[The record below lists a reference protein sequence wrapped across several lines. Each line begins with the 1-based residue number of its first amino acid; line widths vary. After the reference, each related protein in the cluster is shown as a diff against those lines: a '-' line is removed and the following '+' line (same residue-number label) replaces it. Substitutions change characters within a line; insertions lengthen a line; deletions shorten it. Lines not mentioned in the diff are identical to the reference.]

1 MQGARLLIARVAWT
15 TGGLIGAG
23 TRRVRDA
30 GDVVASGVRGAGG
43 AVGSGVRR
51 ARESVASGARATAS
65 AIVPAARAT
74 PRAAQHATVRVVTT
88 PAVWAIVLYG
98 AGAFLLT
105 AASWR
110 SPATTWPGGC
120 CDPQQTIWFIR
131 WAPYA
136 LAHHIDPFFTSQLN
150 APDGVNLMW
159 NTAFVSVGIIV
170 SPITLLFGP
179 VIAYNVLI
187 SAAMALGGWFMYFV
201 VRRYTAGTAGPLV
214 AGAVYAFSPY
224 EAQHAGA
231 HLQVAFT
238 VVLPLMILVL
248 DSLFIR
254 RHRSPWILGVILG
267 VLAAIQLLIFEEV
280 LLTSVM
286 FIAIALVAL
295 GWGRMYTVRRLV
307 MPGVEAL
314 GAAVLTFAVLAAWP
328 LWVQFL
334 GPQGIHGAVQ
344 DTDSFSTDL
353 LNVLVPTQYQRVA
366 PAAAT
371 AISQHFS
378 GLNGEATAYIGLPL
392 LIVLTAFVATHW
404 RDVRVRVASIVAGTA
419 FVFSLGP
426 HLHIGG
432 QSTGWPLPWW
442 PFAHLPLVENVLP
455 ARLSLYMWIGIA
467 VLLGVAVDVAVR
479 SASWRR
485 AVAALATIAVS
496 LAAVIPATLG
506 AWPVDTPQFF
516 VDWSQQGIP
525 ESATVLIAPFF
536 RDGAGASPMLWAA
549 TAGGGIRMPE
559 AYAYIP
565 AADGTAMYG
574 PPANSI
580 SSIMET
586 IQDQGIV
593 VVARGQ
599 ERDAVAG
606 DLQRLQIQDIIIG
619 PMDNRAQMIAF
630 FTDLMGR
637 DPENVEGVQIWR
649 DVQQEGVAPAPS

>member
-1 MQGARLLIARVAWT
+1 MQSPRLLIARVAWT
-15 TGGLIGAG
+15 TGGVVGAG
-23 TRRVRDA
+23 ARRVRGA
-30 GDVVASGVRGAGG
+30 TGAVTSGSRGAVAAVVPLARAAPRTARRS
-43 AVGSGVRR
+43 AVGV
-51 ARESVASGARATAS
+51 ATA
-65 AIVPAARAT
+65 PAM
-74 PRAAQHATVRVVTT
+74 
-88 PAVWAIVLYG
+88 WAIVLYG

-105 AASWR
+105 GASWH

-136 LAHHIDPFFTSQLN
+136 LAHHINPFVTYQLN

-159 NTAFVSVGIIV
+159 NTAFVGVGIIV
-170 SPITLLFGP
+170 SPVTLLFGP

-201 VRRYTAGTAGPLV
+201 VRRHTSGIAGPLV

-224 EAQHAGA
+224 EAQQTGL

-238 VVLPLMILVL
+238 VVLPLMLLVL

-254 RHRSPWILGVILG
+254 RRRAPWVLGVMLG
-267 VLAAIQLLIFEEV
+267 ALAALQLLIFEEV
-280 LLTSVM
+280 LLTSAL
-286 FIAIALVAL
+286 FIVIGLVAL
-295 GWGRMYTVRRLV
+295 GWGRWYTVRRLV
-307 MPGVEAL
+307 MPAVEAL
-314 GAAVLTFAVLAAWP
+314 GAAVLVFAVLAAWP

-334 GPQGIHGAVQ
+334 GPQGVHGALQ
-344 DTDSFSTDL
+344 NTDSFSTDL
-353 LNVLVPTQYQRVA
+353 LNLVLPTQYQRVA

-371 AISQHFS
+371 AISTHFS
-378 GLNGEATAYIGLPL
+378 GLDGEATAYIGLPL
-392 LIVLTAFVATHW
+392 LIVLVAFVATHW
-404 RDVRVRVASIVAGTA
+404 RDVRVRVAAIVAGA
-419 FVFSLGP
+419 ALVFSFGP

-442 PFAHLPLVENVLP
+442 PLAHLPLVENVLP
-455 ARLSLYMWIGIA
+455 ARLSLYMWTGIA
-467 VLLGVAVDVAVR
+467 VLIGVAVDIAVR

-485 AVAALATIAVS
+485 SVAALVTIAVS

-506 AWPVDTPQFF
+506 SWPVDTPQFF
-516 VDWSQQGIP
+516 VNWSQQGIP
-525 ESATVLIAPFF
+525 DSAAVLIAPFF

-549 TAGGGIRMPE
+549 TAGGGVRMPE

-565 AADGTAMYG
+565 APDGTPMYG
-574 PPANSI
+574 PPANSL

-599 ERDAVAG
+599 EREAVAG
-606 DLQRLQIQDIIIG
+606 DLQRLQIQDVIVG

-630 FTDLMGR
+630 FTDLLGR
-637 DPENVEGVQIWR
+637 RPQNVEGVQIWR
-649 DVQQEGVAPAPS
+649 NVQQQGVARPPA